1 MNEFCIIMIL
11 RYNKPMTKGIFI
23 TATGTDVGKTFVSAL
38 LVKNLRDIGINCGY
52 YKPVLSG
59 AEIINGEI
67 VPGDCA
73 YVKKISGLKEPAM
86 SYLSYCFKPAVS
98 PHLASQIEN
107 NPIELEKIIS
117 DFEKMKS
124 KYDYIVVEGAGGIVC
139 PMDLSGDK
147 PFLIKDIIKALGLD
161 VIVVSHAGL
170 GSINDAV
177 TTVEYAK
184 NHGINVKGIIL
195 NKYDENNFMQHDNKI
210 QIERLT
216 GVPVISTAAYNDNT
230 ININKDYLLNIFKE
244 I

>member
-1 MNEFCIIMIL
+1 MFL
-11 RYNKPMTKGIFI
+11 RYNKTMTKGIFI
-23 TATGTDVGKTFVSAL
+23 TATGTDVGKTFISAL
-38 LVKNLRDIGINCGY
+38 LVKKMREEGFNCGY

-59 AEIINGEI
+59 AETINGEL
-67 VPGDCA
+67 VPGDCD
-73 YVKKISGLKEPAM
+73 YVRKVAGLEEPAM
-86 SYLSYCFKPAVS
+86 SYLSYCFKTAVS

-107 NPIELEKIIS
+107 NPIKLEKIIE
-117 DFEKMKS
+117 DFNVIKS

-139 PMDLSGDK
+139 PINLSGNT
-147 PFLIKDIIKALGLD
+147 PFLIKDIIKTLGLD

-195 NKYDENNFMQHDNKI
+195 NKYDENNYMQHDNKI

-216 GVPVISTAAYNDNT
+216 GVPIISTAAYNDNT

>member
-1 MNEFCIIMIL
+1 
-11 RYNKPMTKGIFI
+11 MTKGIFI

-38 LVKNLRDIGINCGY
+38 IVKKMREDGFNCGY

-59 AEIINGEI
+59 AEIIDGEL

-73 YVKKISGLKEPAM
+73 YVKQIAGLPEPAM
-86 SYLSYCFKPAVS
+86 TYLSYCFKPAVS

-107 NPIELEKIIS
+107 NPIKLEKIVE
-117 DFEKMKS
+117 DFDVIKS

-161 VIVVSHAGL
+161 IVVVSHAGL
-170 GSINDAV
+170 GAINDAV
-177 TTVEYAK
+177 TTIEYAK
-184 NHGINVKGIIL
+184 NNGINAKGLIL
-195 NKYDENNFMQHDNKI
+195 NKYDENNFMQRDNKI
-210 QIERLT
+210 QIEQLT
-216 GVPVISTAAYNDNT
+216 GVPVISTVKSDEDN
-230 ININKDYLLNIFKE
+230 IDISPKIFKE

>member
-1 MNEFCIIMIL
+1 
-11 RYNKPMTKGIFI
+11 MTKGIFV

-38 LVKNLRDIGINCGY
+38 IVKKMREDGFNCGY

-59 AEIINGEI
+59 AEIVDGEL

-73 YVKKISGLKEPAM
+73 YVKKIGGLDEPAM
-86 SYLSYCFKPAVS
+86 AYLSYCFKPAVS

-107 NPIELEKIIS
+107 NPIKLEKIIG
-117 DFEKMKS
+117 DFDVIKS

-161 VIVVSHAGL
+161 VVVVSHAGL
-170 GSINDAV
+170 GAINDAV
-177 TTVEYAK
+177 TTIEYARK
-184 NHGINVKGIIL
+184 YGMNAKGLIL
-195 NKYDENNFMQHDNKI
+195 NKYDENNFMQCDNKI
-210 QIERLT
+210 QIEQLT
-216 GVPVISTAAYNDNT
+216 GVPIISTVKSDADN
-230 ININKDYLLNIFKE
+230 IDISPKIFKE